1 MNVLEPIFER
11 QFIFHTYACRKG
23 KGTHAAA
30 RYAFKCAGHSEFFLK
45 LDVRKYF
52 DSIDHTVLKQLLCR
66 IIKDARCLEL
76 LFGVIDSYKIDFE
89 GDSVGRKKGLP
100 IGNLTSQ
107 FFANFY
113 LSALDHFCLE
123 KLTLFLKV
131 PVFGKTFRGVPFLGW
146 RITKDRIFLLSKT
159 KRRMKNRLKEI
170 QKSFEKG
177 KITDCFYCIRSCIL
191 NIRSRHF
198 HFSLLQYVSCRL
210 TLRLK

>member
-1 MNVLEPIFER
+1 M
-11 QFIFHTYACRKG
+11 
-23 KGTHAAA
+23 
-30 RYAFKCAGHSEFFLK
+30 
-45 LDVRKYF
+45 
-52 DSIDHTVLKQLLCR
+52 CR

-89 GDSVGRKKGLP
+89 GESAGRKKGLP

-113 LSALDHFCLE
+113 LSALDHFILEKLKPEGYVRYMDDMVIFGDSVKNLKNIFDEVDHFCLE

-170 QKSFEKG
+170 QKAFERG
-177 KITDCFYCIRSCIL
+177 KITEEKALERTEAVYAARVC
-191 NIRSRHF
+191 
-198 HFSLLQYVSCRL
+198 
-210 TLRLK
+210 

>member
-1 MNVLEPIFER
+1 M
-11 QFIFHTYACRKG
+11 
-23 KGTHAAA
+23 
-30 RYAFKCAGHSEFFLK
+30 
-45 LDVRKYF
+45 
-52 DSIDHTVLKQLLCR
+52 CR

-89 GDSVGRKKGLP
+89 GDETARKKGLP

-113 LSALDHFCLE
+113 LSALDHFILEKLKPEGYVRYMDDMVIFGDSVKNLKNIFDEVDHFCLE
-123 KLTLFLKV
+123 KLALFLKA

-170 QKSFEKG
+170 QKAFERG
-177 KITDCFYCIRSCIL
+177 KITEEKAVERTKAVYAARVC
-191 NIRSRHF
+191 
-198 HFSLLQYVSCRL
+198 
-210 TLRLK
+210 